1 MIHRDLKPS
10 NIFLDAEGNVKIGD
24 FGLATA
30 DMPRAS
36 DKPTKYGASICL
48 YRSAAKAGA
57 SAHGNERLAKFSFT
71 QFVCMRSDAD
81 DEGPVAEEGPI
92 KRMQPPGKSG
102 GRNDDKSLTGGVGTA
117 MYVSPELE
125 HAQKGTRYTQ
135 VLCASH
141 P

>member
-1 MIHRDLKPS
+1 
-10 NIFLDAEGNVKIGD
+10 
-24 FGLATA
+24 
-30 DMPRAS
+30 
-36 DKPTKYGASICL
+36 
-48 YRSAAKAGA
+48 
-57 SAHGNERLAKFSFT
+57 
-71 QFVCMRSDAD
+71 MRSDAD

-102 GRNDDKSLTGGVGTA
+102 RRNDDKSLTGGVGTA

-141 P
+141 HWNQRAGPVSSSKAAVCCATRTKEC